1 MGFQTSVNADL
12 PLAIAGDFASN
23 NPRAAYPATE
33 GAHVAGAGGVIVARF
48 AWIQADGVTVKN
60 SPAAGTPVPDGF
72 IHREQQALITNYL
85 ADSGNTVPA
94 GFPVTLMESGD
105 YFGLSATA
113 AAKGNKVFAS
123 TTDGSIT
130 YAAAGATVAG
140 YVETP
145 FVVKTAALANTLA
158 AFGTP

>member
-1 MGFQTSVNADL
+1 MGFQTAVNADL

-33 GAHVAGAGGVIVARF
+33 GAHVAGAGGVVVARF

-85 ADSGNTVPA
+85 ADSGNTIPA
-94 GFPVTLMESGD
+94 GFPVTLME
-105 YFGLSATA
+105 
-113 AAKGNKVFAS
+113 
-123 TTDGSIT
+123 
-130 YAAAGATVAG
+130 
-140 YVETP
+140 
-145 FVVKTAALANTLA
+145 
-158 AFGTP
+158 